1 MFTKLAPAVSVHL
14 NPLPRNAGYTG
25 SPVAKMFKVVAT
37 IQLRAASSKLSVDLV
52 HNAEPKKLHYQQS
65 HLNFEASNV
74 RRLDNTVDAIGGLLG
89 VDDHTEAMN
98 PLPVQRQWGC
108 ARGPDGV
115 RLRPSS
121 LACGSGSRSRS
132 RVFTH

>member
-1 MFTKLAPAVSVHL
+1 MKLAPAVRVHL
-14 NPLPRNAGYTG
+14 KPLPRIAWYTG
-25 SPVAKMFKVVAT
+25 SSVEERCKVVAT
-37 IQLRAASSKLSVDLV
+37 IQLQAASTKLSVDLV
-52 HNAEPKKLHYQQS
+52 HNAEPKKFHDHQS

-89 VDDHTEAMN
+89 VDDHTEAVN
-98 PLPVQRQWGC
+98 PLSVQRQWGC
-108 ARGPDGV
+108 ARGPDCV